1 MNSIRNNFLGVG
13 KNIDINLKNIFR
25 QVNETTEI
33 FNTFLIDK
41 NFTDEWDDEDD
52 FDYGVWIEV
61 PLIELKEI

>member
-1 MNSIRNNFLGVG
+1 MNSVRKNFFGVG

-52 FDYGVWIEV
+52 FDDGVWIEV
-61 PLIELKEI
+61 PLIESKEI

>member
-1 MNSIRNNFLGVG
+1 MNSIRKNFLGVG

-41 NFTDEWDDEDD
+41 NFTYEWDDEDD
-52 FDYGVWIEV
+52 FDDGVWIEV
-61 PLIELKEI
+61 PLIESKEI

>member
-1 MNSIRNNFLGVG
+1 MNSIRTNFFGVG

-52 FDYGVWIEV
+52 FDDGVWIEV
-61 PLIELKEI
+61 PLIESKEI

>member
-1 MNSIRNNFLGVG
+1 MNFIRKNFLGVG

-41 NFTDEWDDEDD
+41 NFTDEWDNEDD
-52 FDYGVWIEV
+52 FDDGVWIEV
-61 PLIELKEI
+61 PLIESKEI

>member
-1 MNSIRNNFLGVG
+1 MNFIRKNFLGVG

-52 FDYGVWIEV
+52 FDDGVWIEV
-61 PLIELKEI
+61 PLIESKEI